1 MADFGEVLRELQLF
15 EVALLGIAMS
25 RGFTP
30 DRLGTEDWRRHVEDL
45 YGRTA
50 GRLVE
55 PAQFKDPD
63 LADQVKRV
71 VRLRNGLVH
80 GWLIVAVLDIRT
92 GRRTIEEKRRA
103 LRVAR
108 EWIAEVRE
116 AVDVEYAKAIDELD
130 QEPLSAERL
139 AELWREDL
147 PPPDEG

>member
-1 MADFGEVLRELQLF
+1 
-15 EVALLGIAMS
+15 VAH
-25 RGFTP
+25 RG
-30 DRLGTEDWRRHVEDL
+30 RLGYQD
-45 YGRTA
+45 
-50 GRLVE
+50 
-55 PAQFKDPD
+55 
-63 LADQVKRV
+63 
-71 VRLRNGLVH
+71 
-80 GWLIVAVLDIRT
+80 